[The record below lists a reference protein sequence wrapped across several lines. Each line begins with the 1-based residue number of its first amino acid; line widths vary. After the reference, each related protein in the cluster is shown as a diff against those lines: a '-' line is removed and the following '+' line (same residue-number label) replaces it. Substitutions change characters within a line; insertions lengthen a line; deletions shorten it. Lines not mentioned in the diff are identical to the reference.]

1 MTAEAAAGTRSDS
14 SSEISGDSPD
24 ENRTDRTTSAPTST
38 PTSAPTSAP
47 TPGGST
53 PAGSTPGGR
62 KRRGGRWIERWEP
75 EDETFWAE
83 TGARVARRNLAF
95 SVLSEHIGFS
105 IWSLWS
111 VMVLFMGPE
120 YGFDPAG
127 KFFLVA
133 MPTLVGGVLR
143 VPYTFAVAR
152 FGGRNWT
159 VISALMLL
167 VPATAAAVVM
177 KPGTSYTTFLVIAAL
192 AGVGGGNFASSMTN
206 INSFYPLR
214 KKGWALGLNAGG
226 GNIGVPVIQ
235 LLGLLV
241 IGTAG
246 AAQPR
251 LVLAVYLPLIV
262 VAAVLAALFMDNL
275 APVRNDTGAALDA
288 AREPHTWVMSV
299 LYIGTFGSFIG
310 YSFAFGLVLQ
320 NQFARTPLQAASL
333 TFIGPL
339 LGSLVRPVG
348 GRLADRFGGARITLG
363 NFLAMALATG
373 VVIYASAVR
382 SLPVFLVGFIAL
394 FVLTGLGNGSTYK
407 MIPGI
412 FQAQAVR
419 RGLTGE
425 AAEASGRRLSGAAMG
440 LIGAVGALGGLA
452 INLAFRQS
460 FLATGSGT
468 PAFVS
473 FLVCYAVCT
482 VVTWAV
488 YLRPAARARRTERAG
503 AGATAGEAER
513 RPVHAE
519 V

>member
-14 SSEISGDSPD
+14 SSGSRSDSPD
-24 ENRTDRTTSAPTST
+24 ESRTGGPTSGSVSSS
-38 PTSAPTSAP
+38 TS
-47 TPGGST
+47 GGRTRGGPT
-53 PAGSTPGGR
+53 PAGPTPVGR
-62 KRRGGRWIERWEP
+62 ARRGGRWIERWEP

-120 YGFDPAG
+120 YGVDPAG

-133 MPTLVGGVLR
+133 VPTLVGGVLR

-159 VISALMLL
+159 VISATMLL

-177 KPGTSYTTFLVIAAL
+177 EPGTSYATFMLVAAL

-226 GNIGVPVIQ
+226 GNIGVPVVQ

-288 AREPHTWVMSV
+288 AREPHTWVMSL

-320 NQFARTPLQAASL
+320 IQFARTPLQAASL

-363 NFLAMALATG
+363 NFLAMSLATG

-382 SLPVFLVGFIAL
+382 SLSVFLVGFIAL
-394 FVLTGLGNGSTYK
+394 FVLSGLGNGSTYK

-440 LIGAVGALGGLA
+440 LIGAVGALGGLV

-473 FLVCYAVCT
+473 FLACYAVCT

-488 YLRPAARARRTERAG
+488 YLRPAARARRTARAG
-503 AGATAGEAER
+503 AEAAAGEAER
-513 RPVHAE
+513 QPVHAE

>member
-1 MTAEAAAGTRSDS
+1 MTAEAAETRT
-14 SSEISGDSPD
+14 DSPD
-24 ENRTDRTTSAPTST
+24 DN
-38 PTSAPTSAP
+38 
-47 TPGGST
+47 
-53 PAGSTPGGR
+53 PAASR
-62 KRRGGRWIERWEP
+62 VRRRGGRWIEHWDP

-83 TGARVARRNLAF
+83 TGERIARRNLVF
-95 SVLSEHIGFS
+95 SVLCEHIGFS

-120 YGFDPAG
+120 YGIDPAG

-133 MPTLVGGVLR
+133 MPTLVGAVLR

-159 VISALMLL
+159 VLSALLLL
-167 VPATAAAVVM
+167 VPASVAALVIE
-177 KPGTSYTTFLVIAAL
+177 PGTSYSTFLLVAAL

-206 INSFYPLR
+206 INSFFPLR
-214 KKGWALGLNAGG
+214 KKGYALGLNAGG

-251 LVLAVYLPLIV
+251 LVLAVYVPLIV
-262 VAAVLAALFMDNL
+262 LAAVLAALFMDNL
-275 APVRNDTGAALDA
+275 APVTNDTGAAVDA
-288 AREPHTWVMSV
+288 AREPHTWVMSL

-320 NQFARTPLQAASL
+320 SQFARTPLQAASL

-339 LGSLVRPVG
+339 LGSLIRPVG

-363 NFLAMALATG
+363 TFAAMALATG
-373 VVIYASAVR
+373 VVIGASAMK
-382 SLPVFLVGFIAL
+382 SLPVFLVGFISL
-394 FVLTGLGNGSTYK
+394 FVLSGLGNGSTYK

-412 FQAQAVR
+412 FQALAVR
-419 RGLTGE
+419 RGLAGE
-425 AAEASGRRLSGAAMG
+425 AAAAYGRRLSGAAMG

-460 FLATGSGT
+460 FMATGSGT

-473 FLVCYAVCT
+473 FLVCYAVCGA
-482 VVTWAV
+482 VTWAV
-488 YLRPAARARRTERAG
+488 YLRPAAQVRRTAQAPAAE
-503 AGATAGEAER
+503 GEA
-513 RPVHAE
+513 RPVYAE